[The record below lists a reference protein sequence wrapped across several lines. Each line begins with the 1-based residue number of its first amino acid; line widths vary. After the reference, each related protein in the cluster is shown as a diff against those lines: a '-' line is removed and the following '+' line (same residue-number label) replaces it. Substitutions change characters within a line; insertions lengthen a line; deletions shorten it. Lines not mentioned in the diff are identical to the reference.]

1 MKVIKELYSVSYS
14 DRLYIEKEIRKW
26 MKKESMESRVVN
38 ICEWLDK
45 NNLLNRKEIRKY
57 VLIRKENI
65 GE

>member
-26 MKKESMESRVVN
+26 MKERSVEARGVN
-38 ICEWLDK
+38 ILDWLDK

-57 VLIRKENI
+57 VLVRK
-65 GE
+65 G

>member
-1 MKVIKELYSVSYS
+1 MKIIKELVNTSFS
-14 DRLYIEKEIRKW
+14 DKLFLEKEIRKW
-26 MKKESMESRVVN
+26 MKERSMENRMVN
-38 ICEWLDK
+38 IFDWLDK

>member
-26 MKKESMESRVVN
+26 MKERSMESRVVN
-38 ICEWLDK
+38 ICEWLDN